1 MKKFF
6 AAGLSYKTAPVALRE
21 KHAVAPADRIAVAS
35 HLMTRGDVSEAVL
48 LWTCNRVEIYGV
60 TEEPRQRVPHMID
73 CLANKRF
80 SAESGIYCHE
90 DADAIRHLFSVT
102 SGMDSMVLG
111 ETEITGQVKDAYEA
125 AHLAGQTGRVLNKIF
140 QKAFETTKEIRTRT
154 GIGKGATSVG
164 SVTIQHAQKIFGDAL
179 AHQSVLVIGA
189 GKMAEAC
196 VRHLVKKGVKSILV
210 ANRSPERAVELASQ
224 FNGIAVPFEQIVPA
238 MAGADIVISSTGAS
252 HTILHRQDIES
263 VMSVRPTRPLFLIDI
278 AVPRDIDADV
288 QQIPCVHL
296 FDIDSLEMTVR
307 SNVSHRQQDLDLC
320 HAIIKERALSLRPY
334 LDRVLG
340 ERCVEP
346 GVGAGAGCRCAT

>member
-60 TEEPRQRVPHMID
+60 TEEPRQRVPQMID

-80 SAESGIYCHE
+80 SAESGLYCHE

-125 AHLAGQTGRVLNKIF
+125 AHVAGQTGRVLNKIF

-164 SVTIQHAQKIFGDAL
+164 SVTIQHAQRLFGDAL
-179 AHQSVLVIGA
+179 AQQTVLVIGA

-210 ANRSPERAVELASQ
+210 ANRSPERAIELAAQ

-238 MAGADIVISSTGAS
+238 MAGVDIVISSTGAS
-252 HTILHRQDIES
+252 NTIVHRQDVEA
-263 VMSVRPTRPLFLIDI
+263 VMRARPTRPLCLIDI

-288 QQIPCVHL
+288 RDVPGVHL

-307 SNVSHRQQDLDLC
+307 NNVSHRQQDLDLC
-320 HAIIKERALSLRPY
+320 RAIIEERALSLRPY
-334 LDRVLG
+334 LERVLG
-340 ERCVEP
+340 DPPV
-346 GVGAGAGCRCAT
+346 VGTDAGHLCCR